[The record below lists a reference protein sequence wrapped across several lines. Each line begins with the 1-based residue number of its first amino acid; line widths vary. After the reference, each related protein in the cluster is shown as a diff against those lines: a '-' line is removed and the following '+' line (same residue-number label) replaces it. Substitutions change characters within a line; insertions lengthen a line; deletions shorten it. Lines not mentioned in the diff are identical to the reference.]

1 MQKKEKGNAAYRCVF
16 GTLKQAR
23 KFRDDFYASYGLQP
37 ATPGTH
43 IHQEEAG
50 WVVEL
55 TAAEQLSFTQD
66 VYRRLML
73 TPDAEPTCAFRFV
86 WMRYPVPQKG
96 SKKEQDS
103 IMFNVMMHLRTF
115 TPQQMSWQLL
125 GLSVYRA
132 WDIDNIPSLQERAE
146 YEAQVMKD
154 MRIGSHA
161 LAPTMVG
168 LYPEYAE
175 FTVDPEMMSISSL
188 RYLMHYEA
196 QQERKELGVTD
207 VDDVHRKDTWVARS
221 RSQFNRRLV
230 QMAEELR
237 AHTVV
242 IADTCSF
249 ARRVS
254 WLDDNGYF
262 SEDIGVLSIEKEDYP
277 GFYGEVLSG
286 QHQVS
291 IQLYVIQRSDGKFL
305 STINDQAPATKDFGF
320 GVWFGE
326 TGLQM
331 SSLRARQV
339 MGLLQCEDVTLV
351 PVGDIEA

>member
-1 MQKKEKGNAAYRCVF
+1 MQKKEKGNAAYRHVF
-16 GTLKQAR
+16 GSLEQAR
-23 KFRDDFYASYGLQP
+23 EFRDEFYVSYGLRP

-43 IHQEEAG
+43 IHQEDAG
-50 WVVEL
+50 WVVEF
-55 TAAEQLSFTQD
+55 TAAEQLKFAQD

-73 TPDAEPTCAFRFV
+73 HPEAEPTCAFRFV
-86 WMRYPVPQKG
+86 WVRRPVPQKG
-96 SKKEQDS
+96 SMKEQDS
-103 IMFNVMMHLRTF
+103 ILFNVMMRLRTF
-115 TPQQMSWQLL
+115 NPQQMSWQLL
-125 GLSVYRA
+125 ALSVYRA
-132 WDIDNIPSLQERAE
+132 WDMNKIPTLQERAE
-146 YEAQVMKD
+146 YEAQVIKD
-154 MRIGSHA
+154 LRIGSHA

-196 QQERKELGVTD
+196 QQERKEWGVKD
-207 VDDVHRKDTWVARS
+207 ADDMRRKDTWVARS
-221 RSQFNRRLV
+221 RTQFNRRLV

-237 AHTVV
+237 AHNVV
-242 IADTCSF
+242 IADTSRF

-262 SEDIGVLSIEKEDYP
+262 TEDTGALSSQKEDYP

-291 IQLYVIQRSDGKFL
+291 LQRYMIQRSDGKLL
-305 STINDQAPATKDFGF
+305 SKINDQAPVDLGF
-320 GVWFGE
+320 GAWFGDV
-326 TGLQM
+326 GLQM

-351 PVGDIEA
+351 PVGDVED

>member
-1 MQKKEKGNAAYRCVF
+1 MQKKMEGAYRCVF

-73 TPDAEPTCAFRFV
+73 TPEAEPTCAFRFV

-96 SKKEQDS
+96 GGKEQDS

-125 GLSVYRA
+125 ALSVYRA

-146 YEAQVMKD
+146 YEAQVVKD
-154 MRIGSHA
+154 MRIGSHT
-161 LAPTMVG
+161 LVPTMVG

-196 QQERKELGVTD
+196 QEDRDLEDEGDALRKE
-207 VDDVHRKDTWVARS
+207 KWVARS
-221 RSQFNRRLV
+221 RTQFNRRLV

-237 AHTVV
+237 AHNVV

-262 SEDIGVLSIEKEDYP
+262 NQDTGALSSQKEDYP

-291 IQLYVIQRSDGKFL
+291 IQLYVIQRADGKFL
-305 STINDQAPATKDFGF
+305 SKINDQAPVDLGF
-320 GVWFGE
+320 GVWFGDV
-326 TGLQM
+326 GLQM
-331 SSLRARQV
+331 TSLRARQV
-339 MGLLQCEDVTLV
+339 MGLLQCEDVTLG
-351 PVGDIEA
+351 PFGDIED

>member
-1 MQKKEKGNAAYRCVF
+1 MQKKMEGAYRCVF

-23 KFRDDFYASYGLQP
+23 EFRDDFYASYGVQP
-37 ATPGTH
+37 AAPGAH
-43 IHQEEAG
+43 IHQEGAG
-50 WVVEL
+50 WVVEF
-55 TAAEQLSFTQD
+55 TAAEQLSFTQE

-73 TPDAEPTCAFRFV
+73 HPEAEPTCAFRFV
-86 WMRYPVPQKG
+86 WVRRPVPQKG
-96 SKKEQDS
+96 GQKEQDS
-103 IMFNVMMHLRTF
+103 ILFNVMMRLRTF

-132 WDIDNIPSLQERAE
+132 WDIDKIPGRQERAE
-146 YEAQVMKD
+146 YEAQVIKD
-154 MRIGSHA
+154 LRIGSHA

-175 FTVDPEMMSISSL
+175 FTVDPELMSISSL

-196 QQERKELGVTD
+196 QQELKERGAKDTD
-207 VDDVHRKDTWVARS
+207 DMRRKDTWVARS
-221 RSQFNRRLV
+221 RTQFNRRLV

-237 AHTVV
+237 ARNVV
-242 IADTCSF
+242 IADTSRF

-254 WLDDNGYF
+254 WLEDNGYF
-262 SEDIGVLSIEKEDYP
+262 NQDTGALSSHKEDYP

-291 IQLYVIQRSDGKFL
+291 IQLYGVQRSDGKFL
-305 STINDQAPATKDFGF
+305 SKINDQAPVDLGF
-320 GVWFGE
+320 GAWFGE
-326 TGLQM
+326 TGLMM

-351 PVGDIEA
+351 PFGDVED

>member
-1 MQKKEKGNAAYRCVF
+1 MQKKMEGAYRCVF
-16 GTLKQAR
+16 GTPKQAR
-23 KFRDDFYASYGLQP
+23 EFRDDFYASYGLQP
-37 ATPGTH
+37 ATPGAH
-43 IHQEEAG
+43 IHQEGEG
-50 WVVEL
+50 WVVEF

-66 VYRRLML
+66 VYRRLIL

-86 WMRYPVPQKG
+86 WMRCPVPQKG
-96 SKKEQDS
+96 GKKEQDS

-125 GLSVYRA
+125 ALSVYRA
-132 WDIDNIPSLQERAE
+132 WDMNNIPDLRERAE
-146 YEAQVMKD
+146 YEAQIVKD
-154 MRIGSHA
+154 LRIGSHA

-168 LYPEYAE
+168 LYPEYVE
-175 FTVDPEMMSISSL
+175 FTVGPELMSISSL

-196 QQERKELGVTD
+196 QQERKEWGVKD
-207 VDDVHRKDTWVARS
+207 ADDVRRKDTWVARS
-221 RSQFNRRLV
+221 RTQFNRRLV

-237 AHTVV
+237 ARNVV
-242 IADTCSF
+242 IADTSRF

-262 SEDIGVLSIEKEDYP
+262 CQDTGALSSQKEDYP

-286 QHQVS
+286 RHQVS

-305 STINDQAPATKDFGF
+305 SKINDQAPAAKDFGF
-320 GVWFGE
+320 GAWFGDV
-326 TGLQM
+326 GLQM
-331 SSLRARQV
+331 SSLRAWQV

-351 PVGDIEA
+351 PFGDVEA

>member
-1 MQKKEKGNAAYRCVF
+1 MQKKMEGAYRRVF
-16 GTLKQAR
+16 GSLEQAR
-23 KFRDDFYASYGLQP
+23 EFKDDFYASYGLQP
-37 ATPGTH
+37 AAPGAH

-50 WVVEL
+50 WVVEF
-55 TAAEQLSFTQD
+55 TAAEQLKFAQE

-73 TPDAEPTCAFRFV
+73 HPEAEPKYAFRFMWV
-86 WMRYPVPQKG
+86 RRPVPQKG
-96 SKKEQDS
+96 GQKEQDC
-103 IMFNVMMHLRTF
+103 ILFNVMMRLRTF

-125 GLSVYRA
+125 ALSTYRA
-132 WDIDNIPSLQERAE
+132 WDIDKIPDRQERAK
-146 YEAQVMKD
+146 YEAQIVKD
-154 MRIGSHA
+154 FRIGSHT

-196 QQERKELGVTD
+196 QQEQEDLVDEGDALRKE
-207 VDDVHRKDTWVARS
+207 KWVARS
-221 RSQFNRRLV
+221 RTQFNRRLV

-237 AHTVV
+237 AHNVL
-242 IADTCSF
+242 IADTSCF

-262 SEDIGVLSIEKEDYP
+262 SEDTGALSSQKEDYP

-305 STINDQAPATKDFGF
+305 SKINDQGPSAKTRGFGF
-320 GVWFGE
+320 WFAE
-326 TGLQM
+326 TGLMMTSQ
-331 SSLRARQV
+331 RARQV
-339 MGLLQCEDVTLV
+339 MSLLQHEDVTLV
-351 PVGDIEA
+351 PFGDIED

>member
-1 MQKKEKGNAAYRCVF
+1 MQKKMEGAYRCVF
-16 GTLKQAR
+16 GTPKQAR
-23 KFRDDFYASYGLQP
+23 EFRDDFYASYGLQP
-37 ATPGTH
+37 ATPGAH
-43 IHQEEAG
+43 IHQEGEG
-50 WVVEL
+50 WVVEF

-66 VYRRLML
+66 VYRRLIL

-86 WMRYPVPQKG
+86 WMRCPVPQKG
-96 SKKEQDS
+96 GKKEQDS

-125 GLSVYRA
+125 ALSVYRA
-132 WDIDNIPSLQERAE
+132 WDMNNIPDLRERAE
-146 YEAQVMKD
+146 YEAQIVKD
-154 MRIGSHA
+154 LRIGSHA

-196 QQERKELGVTD
+196 QQERKERGVKD
-207 VDDVHRKDTWVARS
+207 ADDVRRKDTWVARS
-221 RSQFNRRLV
+221 RTQFNRRLV

-237 AHTVV
+237 AHNVI

-262 SEDIGVLSIEKEDYP
+262 NQDTGALSSQKEDYP

-286 QHQVS
+286 RHQVS
-291 IQLYVIQRSDGKFL
+291 IQLYGIQRADGKFL
-305 STINDQAPATKDFGF
+305 SKINDQAPVDLGF
-320 GVWFGE
+320 GAWFGDV
-326 TGLQM
+326 GLQM
-331 SSLRARQV
+331 TSLRAWQV

-351 PVGDIEA
+351 PFGDIED

>member
-1 MQKKEKGNAAYRCVF
+1 MQKKMEGAYRRVF
-16 GTLKQAR
+16 GSLEQAR
-23 KFRDDFYASYGLQP
+23 EFRDDFYASYGVQP
-37 ATPGTH
+37 ATPGAH
-43 IHQEEAG
+43 IHQEGEG
-50 WVVEL
+50 WVVEF
-55 TAAEQLSFTQD
+55 TAAEQLKFAQD

-73 TPDAEPTCAFRFV
+73 NPEAEPTCAFRFV
-86 WMRYPVPQKG
+86 WMRCPVPQKG
-96 SKKEQDS
+96 GKKEQDS

-125 GLSVYRA
+125 ALSVYRA
-132 WDIDNIPSLQERAE
+132 WDMNNIPDLRERAE
-146 YEAQVMKD
+146 YEAQIVKD
-154 MRIGSHA
+154 LRIGSHA

-196 QQERKELGVTD
+196 QQERKERGVKD
-207 VDDVHRKDTWVARS
+207 ADDVRRKDTWVARS
-221 RSQFNRRLV
+221 RTQFNRRLV

-237 AHTVV
+237 ARNVV
-242 IADTCSF
+242 IADTSRF

-262 SEDIGVLSIEKEDYP
+262 NQDTGALSSEREDYP

-291 IQLYVIQRSDGKFL
+291 IQLYVIQRADGKFL
-305 STINDQAPATKDFGF
+305 SKINDQAPAAKDFGF
-320 GVWFGE
+320 GAWFGE

-351 PVGDIEA
+351 PFGDVEA

>member
-1 MQKKEKGNAAYRCVF
+1 MQKKEKGNAAYRRVF
-16 GTLKQAR
+16 GSLEQAR
-23 KFRDDFYASYGLQP
+23 EFRDDFYVSYGLCP
-37 ATPGTH
+37 AAPGAH
-43 IHQEEAG
+43 IHQEGEG
-50 WVVEL
+50 WVVEF
-55 TAAEQLSFTQD
+55 TAAEQLKFAQD

-73 TPDAEPTCAFRFV
+73 HPEAEPTCAFRFV
-86 WMRYPVPQKG
+86 WVRRPVPQKG
-96 SKKEQDS
+96 SMKEQDS
-103 IMFNVMMHLRTF
+103 ILFNVMMRLRTF
-115 TPQQMSWQLL
+115 NPQQMSWQLL
-125 GLSVYRA
+125 ALSVYRA
-132 WDIDNIPSLQERAE
+132 WDMNKIPTLQERAE
-146 YEAQVMKD
+146 YEAQVIKD
-154 MRIGSHA
+154 LRIGSHA

-196 QQERKELGVTD
+196 QQERKEWGVKD
-207 VDDVHRKDTWVARS
+207 ADDMRRKATWVARS
-221 RSQFNRRLV
+221 RTQFNRRLV

-237 AHTVV
+237 AHNVV
-242 IADTCSF
+242 IADTSRF

-262 SEDIGVLSIEKEDYP
+262 TEDTGALSSQKEDYP

-305 STINDQAPATKDFGF
+305 SKINDQAPVDLGF
-320 GVWFGE
+320 GAWFGDV
-326 TGLQM
+326 GLQM

-351 PVGDIEA
+351 PFGDVED

>member
-1 MQKKEKGNAAYRCVF
+1 MQKKMEGAYRRVF
-16 GTLKQAR
+16 GTLEQAR
-23 KFRDDFYASYGLQP
+23 EFRDDFYASYGLHP
-37 ATPGTH
+37 AAPGTH

-50 WVVEL
+50 WVVEF
-55 TAAEQLSFTQD
+55 TAAEQLKFAQD

-73 TPDAEPTCAFRFV
+73 TPEEEPTYAFRFV
-86 WMRYPVPQKG
+86 WLRRPVPQKG
-96 SKKEQDS
+96 GQKEQDCILFN
-103 IMFNVMMHLRTF
+103 IMMRLRTF

-125 GLSVYRA
+125 ALSTYRA
-132 WDIDNIPSLQERAE
+132 WDIDKIPDRQERAK
-146 YEAQVMKD
+146 YEAQIVKD
-154 MRIGSHA
+154 FRIGSHT

-175 FTVDPEMMSISSL
+175 FTVGPELMSISSL

-196 QQERKELGVTD
+196 QEDRDLEDEGDALRKE
-207 VDDVHRKDTWVARS
+207 KWVARS
-221 RSQFNRRLV
+221 RTQFNRRLV

-237 AHTVV
+237 AHNVV

-262 SEDIGVLSIEKEDYP
+262 NEDNGALSSQKEDCP

-286 QHQVS
+286 RHLVS
-291 IQLYVIQRSDGKFL
+291 IQLYGIQRADGKFL
-305 STINDQAPATKDFGF
+305 SKINDQAPVDLGF
-320 GVWFGE
+320 GAWFGDV
-326 TGLQM
+326 GLQM
-331 SSLRARQV
+331 TSLRARQV

-351 PVGDIEA
+351 PVGDIED

>member
-1 MQKKEKGNAAYRCVF
+1 MQKKEKGNAAYRRVF
-16 GTLKQAR
+16 GTLEQAR
-23 KFRDDFYASYGLQP
+23 EFRDDFYASYGLRP
-37 ATPGTH
+37 AAPGTH

-50 WVVEL
+50 WVVEF
-55 TAAEQLSFTQD
+55 TAAEQLKFAQE

-73 TPDAEPTCAFRFV
+73 NPEEEPTYAFRFV
-86 WMRYPVPQKG
+86 WLRRPVPQKG
-96 SKKEQDS
+96 GQKEQDCILFN
-103 IMFNVMMHLRTF
+103 IMMRLRTF

-125 GLSVYRA
+125 TLSTYRA
-132 WDIDNIPSLQERAE
+132 WDMNNIPSLRERAE
-146 YEAQVMKD
+146 YEAQVVKD
-154 MRIGSHA
+154 MRIGSHR

-196 QQERKELGVTD
+196 QQERKEWGVKDAAD
-207 VDDVHRKDTWVARS
+207 VRRKDTWVARS
-221 RSQFNRRLV
+221 RTQFNRRLV

-237 AHTVV
+237 AHNVV
-242 IADTCSF
+242 IADTSRF

-262 SEDIGVLSIEKEDYP
+262 TEDTGALSSQKEDYP

-305 STINDQAPATKDFGF
+305 SKINDQGPSSKTHGFGF
-320 GVWFGE
+320 WFAE
-326 TGLQM
+326 TGLMMTSQ
-331 SSLRARQV
+331 RARQV
-339 MGLLQCEDVTLV
+339 MSLLQCEDVTLV
-351 PVGDIEA
+351 PFGDVED

>member
-1 MQKKEKGNAAYRCVF
+1 MQKKMEGAYRRVF
-16 GTLKQAR
+16 GTLEQAR
-23 KFRDDFYASYGLQP
+23 EFRDDFYASYGVQP
-37 ATPGTH
+37 AAPGTH
-43 IHQEEAG
+43 IHREGEG
-50 WVVEL
+50 WVIEF
-55 TAAEQLSFTQD
+55 TAAEQLKFAQD

-73 TPDAEPTCAFRFV
+73 HPEAEPTYAFRFV
-86 WMRYPVPQKG
+86 WVRRPVPQKG
-96 SKKEQDS
+96 SQKEQDCILFN
-103 IMFNVMMHLRTF
+103 IMMRLRTF

-125 GLSVYRA
+125 ALSTYRA
-132 WDIDNIPSLQERAE
+132 WDIDKIPDCQERAD
-146 YEAQVMKD
+146 YEAQVVKD
-154 MRIGSHA
+154 FRIGSHT

-196 QQERKELGVTD
+196 QQEQEDLVDEGDALRKE
-207 VDDVHRKDTWVARS
+207 KWVARS
-221 RSQFNRRLV
+221 RTQFNRRLL

-237 AHTVV
+237 AHNVV
-242 IADTCSF
+242 IADTSRF

-262 SEDIGVLSIEKEDYP
+262 SEDTGALSSHKEDYP

-291 IQLYVIQRSDGKFL
+291 IQLYGIQRADGKFL
-305 STINDQAPATKDFGF
+305 SKINDQAPVDLGF
-320 GVWFGE
+320 GAWFGDV
-326 TGLQM
+326 GLQM

-339 MGLLQCEDVTLV
+339 MSLLQCEDVTLV
-351 PVGDIEA
+351 PFGDVED

>member
-1 MQKKEKGNAAYRCVF
+1 MQKKMEGAYRRVF
-16 GTLKQAR
+16 GTLEQAR
-23 KFRDDFYASYGLQP
+23 EFRDDFYASYGLQP
-37 ATPGTH
+37 AAPGTH
-43 IHQEEAG
+43 IHREGEG

-55 TAAEQLSFTQD
+55 SATEQLKFAQD

-73 TPDAEPTCAFRFV
+73 HPEAEPTCAFRFV
-86 WMRYPVPQKG
+86 WLRRPVPQKDG
-96 SKKEQDS
+96 QKEQDC
-103 IMFNVMMHLRTF
+103 ILFNVMMRLRTF
-115 TPQQMSWQLL
+115 PPQQMSWQLL
-125 GLSVYRA
+125 ALSTYRA
-132 WDIDNIPSLQERAE
+132 WDIDKIPDRQERAD
-146 YEAQVMKD
+146 YEAQIVKD
-154 MRIGSHA
+154 FRIGSHT

-196 QQERKELGVTD
+196 QEERDLEDEGDALRKE
-207 VDDVHRKDTWVARS
+207 KWVARS
-221 RSQFNRRLV
+221 RTQFNRRLV

-237 AHTVV
+237 AHNVL
-242 IADTCSF
+242 IADTSRF

-262 SEDIGVLSIEKEDYP
+262 TEDTGALSSHKEDYP

-305 STINDQAPATKDFGF
+305 SKINDQGPSAKTHGFGF
-320 GVWFGE
+320 WFEE
-326 TGLQM
+326 TGLMMTSQ
-331 SSLRARQV
+331 RARQV
-339 MGLLQCEDVTLV
+339 MSLLQHEDVTLV
-351 PVGDIEA
+351 PFGEIED

>member
-1 MQKKEKGNAAYRCVF
+1 MQEKGSAAYRRVF
-16 GTLKQAR
+16 GSLEQAR
-23 KFRDDFYASYGLQP
+23 EFRDDFYASYGLHP
-37 ATPGTH
+37 TAPGTH
-43 IHQEEAG
+43 IHHEEAG
-50 WVVEL
+50 WVVEF

-73 TPDAEPTCAFRFV
+73 HPEGEPKYAFRFV
-86 WMRYPVPQKG
+86 WVRRPVPQKG
-96 SKKEQDS
+96 GQKEDC
-103 IMFNVMMHLRTF
+103 ILFNVMMRLRTF

-125 GLSVYRA
+125 ALSTYRA
-132 WDIDNIPSLQERAE
+132 WDIDKIPDRQERAK
-146 YEAQVMKD
+146 YEAQVVKD
-154 MRIGSHA
+154 LRIGSHT

-196 QQERKELGVTD
+196 QEDRDLEDEGDALRKE
-207 VDDVHRKDTWVARS
+207 KWVARS
-221 RSQFNRRLV
+221 RTQFNRRLV

-237 AHTVV
+237 ARNVV

-262 SEDIGVLSIEKEDYP
+262 NQDTGALSSQKEDYP

-291 IQLYVIQRSDGKFL
+291 IHLYGIQRADGKFL
-305 STINDQAPATKDFGF
+305 STINDQAPVDLGF
-320 GVWFGE
+320 GAWFGDV
-326 TGLQM
+326 GLQM
-331 SSLRARQV
+331 TSLRARQV

-351 PVGDIEA
+351 PFGDIED

>member
-1 MQKKEKGNAAYRCVF
+1 MQEKGSAAYRRVF
-16 GTLKQAR
+16 GSLEQAR
-23 KFRDDFYASYGLQP
+23 EFRDDFYASYGVQP
-37 ATPGTH
+37 AAPGAH
-43 IHQEEAG
+43 IHREGEG
-50 WVVEL
+50 WVVEF
-55 TAAEQLSFTQD
+55 TAAEQLKFAQE

-73 TPDAEPTCAFRFV
+73 NPEAEPTCAFRFV
-86 WMRYPVPQKG
+86 WLRRPVPQKG
-96 SKKEQDS
+96 GQKEDC
-103 IMFNVMMHLRTF
+103 ILFNVMMHLRTF

-125 GLSVYRA
+125 ALSTYRA
-132 WDIDNIPSLQERAE
+132 WDINKIPSLQERAK
-146 YEAQVMKD
+146 YEAQVVKD
-154 MRIGSHA
+154 LRIGSHT

-196 QQERKELGVTD
+196 QQEQEDLVDEGDAQRKE
-207 VDDVHRKDTWVARS
+207 KWVARS
-221 RSQFNRRLV
+221 RTQFNRRLV

-237 AHTVV
+237 AGNVI
-242 IADTCSF
+242 IADTSSF

-262 SEDIGVLSIEKEDYP
+262 SQDTGALSSQKEDYP

-291 IQLYVIQRSDGKFL
+291 LQLYVIQRSDGRFL
-305 STINDQAPATKDFGF
+305 SKINDQAPVDLGF
-320 GVWFGE
+320 GAWFGE

-331 SSLRARQV
+331 TSLRARQV
-339 MGLLQCEDVTLV
+339 MGLLQHEDVTLV
-351 PVGDIEA
+351 PFGDIED